1 MQELLT
7 VDALISL
14 VTLAILEI
22 VLGIDNVIFVSILMG
37 RLNDRQKLR
46 ARRIW
51 MVAGITTRIALLM
64 AIGWL
69 VNNGS
74 KELFGFDWRTKHYAF
89 NLRNVIMLAGG
100 LFLLY
105 KTVKEIH
112 HKLEGDEGTLDPK
125 SKKAS
130 FGAIMGQI
138 ILIDMV
144 FSFDSIITAVGL
156 AKIVKVMIIAVVIA
170 MIVMF
175 FFSDKISNFIHKH
188 PTLKMLALAFLLMV
202 GFSLFFEGVEPL
214 HGSHIDKGY
223 IYFAMAFSFGV
234 ELLNMWMRKREKNK
248 RPPVELRE
256 PIMLNETQPTEYND
270 MAR

>member
-1 MQELLT
+1 MEQLFT

-14 VTLAILEI
+14 LTLTTLEI
-22 VLGIDNVIFVSILMG
+22 VLGIDNVIFVSILIG
-37 RLNDRQKLR
+37 RLQKEQRLK

-51 MVAGITTRIALLM
+51 MIAGITARVLLLM

-69 VNNGS
+69 VREGNT
-74 KELFGFDWRTKHYAF
+74 ELFGFNFGEKHFAF
-89 NLRNVIMLAGG
+89 TLRHCIMFAGG

-112 HKLEGDEGTLDPK
+112 HKLEGDEDIANIK
-125 SKKAS
+125 SKSAS
-130 FGAIMGQI
+130 FGSIVGQI

-156 AKIVKVMIIAVVIA
+156 AKIVTVMIIAVVIA
-170 MIVMF
+170 MIIMF
-175 FFSDKISNFIHKH
+175 FFAERISNFIHKH

-214 HGSHIDKGY
+214 HGSHIQKGY

-234 ELLNMWMRKREKNK
+234 ELLNMKLRKKAKTTN
-248 RPPVELRE
+248 PVELRE
-256 PIMLNETQPTEYND
+256 PTPADAQKQEVV
-270 MAR
+270 